1 MKFKHIASAVLS
13 MAVAVTACVTAVQG
27 ESSPLAAKPSGE
39 FYSNTQSFTEKYGS
53 ADNAASD
60 RPSASLMGITGT
72 FKGTE
77 YYEQLDAD
85 SQMVYN
91 VIIDEYKSGMRNGED
106 IELIEYLPEMNFE
119 VTGSVNGGILTLSQE
134 SLEMIQDTI
143 SGYVTPAFLAATT
156 DHPEL
161 SWISFGTYGFSY
173 GGDKIT
179 SNGDGTYNYPISSVE
194 FSVTTNNIYGTPA
207 EMTSAI
213 NKAKGVI
220 GTQETVYEQ
229 IKAIHDYLCNT
240 IDYNY
245 TALSPTGS
253 YDAGYYQTAYSAF
266 YRIAQDA
273 STELGQSTDKNL
285 TVCAGYA
292 KSFKILCDEYNIP
305 CVYVSGDGINNQGDG
320 EAHAWDYVKMDDDKW
335 YAVDV
340 TWDDQDSKIYYE
352 YFLAGK
358 DTPGFNDLTFGGS
371 HVSSGFWSK
380 GSPFEFKYPALA
392 SEAYDPEKV
401 GETTTEATTEPD
413 PAETTTEAT
422 TTEPEPADTST
433 EATTTEPKPADTST
447 EATTTEPEPA
457 DTSTEATTTEP
468 KPADTSTEATI
479 TEPEPE
485 DTSATE
491 ITAEPEPEDTT
502 AAAEPVPED
511 TAASSAEPD
520 ATAVEETTA
529 PEEANA
535 DANVNVGEDAPAADI
550 DMSRDQLI
558 DAVLSDEE
566 KDQLNDGNVSID
578 LNINNADKTVSD
590 EEKKAVEDYLAAMQ
604 NGSYEIGLYINID
617 LFKTVNGEKTAVTDT
632 NDPIRITVSVPKT
645 LLKDGRVFGLVRVH
659 DGKAEFLKDLD
670 TDPET
675 ITIESDKFS
684 TYAVVYSDEQAN
696 DTLPDDE
703 NKNTGFGFENSLI
716 ITMIISAATVF
727 GSAVTIYF
735 KSTKSKK

>member
-134 SLEMIQDTI
+134 SLEMIRDTI

-320 EAHAWDYVKMDDDKW
+320 EAHAWDYVKMDDGKW

-358 DTPGFNDLTFGGS
+358 DTPGFNGLTFGGS

-392 SEAYDPEKV
+392 SEAYNPEKV

-433 EATTTEPKPADTST
+433 EATTTEPGPADTSTEATTTEPKPADTST

-457 DTSTEATTTEP
+457 DTSTEAT
-468 KPADTSTEATI
+468 I

-485 DTSATE
+485 DTFATE
-491 ITAEPEPEDTT
+491 IT
-502 AAAEPVPED
+502 
-511 TAASSAEPD
+511 AEPD

-550 DMSRDQLI
+550 DMSKDQLI

-632 NDPIRITVSVPKT
+632 NDPIRITVSVPET